1 RQVPGRGRRGEP
13 SAATNNTKFSGI
25 ASESGMLMRAP
36 VCERQ
41 RAVTTRAVFKHKPC
55 IMEHAMASGFSLL
68 RASRPIAATFGWR
81 AAFASQSANEVP
93 YDGSELSLR
102 IHKTLSDSDAST
114 LSR

>member
-1 RQVPGRGRRGEP
+1 
-13 SAATNNTKFSGI
+13 
-25 ASESGMLMRAP
+25 
-36 VCERQ
+36 
-41 RAVTTRAVFKHKPC
+41 
-55 IMEHAMASGFSLL
+55 MEHAMASGFSLL

-114 LSR
+114 LSRWPTSQIRLCRPTATWFSV